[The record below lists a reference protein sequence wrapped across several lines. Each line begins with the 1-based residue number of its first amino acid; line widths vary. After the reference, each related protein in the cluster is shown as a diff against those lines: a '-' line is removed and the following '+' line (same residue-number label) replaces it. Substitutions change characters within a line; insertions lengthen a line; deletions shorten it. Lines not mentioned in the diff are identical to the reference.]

1 MSNKMLQ
8 QAIIDA
14 EALKEVALKNAEAA
28 VVEKYS
34 KQIKEAVDNMLEQDD
49 EDELMP
55 APTPDEV
62 MPDLA
67 GVEDQIP
74 LAATDGESLCP
85 CPEEDEVIEIDFDD
99 LQVLMKK
106 ADGDE
111 EEAAIADV
119 AVGGEEAPLR
129 ESEEVEATAETV
141 TEEVVD
147 EEIDL
152 SALFEEEQ
160 VEEQDEQKVE
170 EAVEQE
176 VSQPSSVEQEVAAAV
191 GEMLSE
197 SKVLAKQKS
206 KVLKENKELKEKQ
219 EKILK
224 ENKSLKENQEKLS
237 EQNKNFRTLLEKLS
251 HTLESVNLS
260 NAKLVYTNQILGS
273 TSLNERQ
280 RNKIVEAINDADS
293 VETAK
298 AIFETLQ
305 STVGSSAKDKPQSLS
320 EVVSSNH
327 TPMLRRTEK
336 KSSKDPHIDRM
347 KKLAGI

>member
-34 KQIKEAVDNMLEQDD
+34 KQIKEAVDNMLEQ
-49 EDELMP
+49 EDELLP

-62 MPDLA
+62 LP
-67 GVEDQIP
+67 GGIEDEIP
-74 LAATDGESLCP
+74 LAATDGEKLCP
-85 CPEEDEVIEIDFDD
+85 CPEEEETITVDFEELADMMKDASEPVSADEP
-99 LQVLMKK
+99 
-106 ADGDE
+106 
-111 EEAAIADV
+111 EAAIKMN
-119 AVGGEEAPLR
+119 
-129 ESEEVEATAETV
+129 ESEEGQPAMEEAIG
-141 TEEVVD
+141 EEVVD

-152 SALFEEEQ
+152 SALFEEEE
-160 VEEQDEQKVE
+160 VEEQVEQKVE

-176 VSQPSSVEQEVAAAV
+176 VSQSSSVEQEVAAAV

-206 KVLKENKELKEKQ
+206 KVLKENKELKQKQ

-224 ENKSLKENQEKLS
+224 ENKSLKENQEKLT

-305 STVGSSAKDKPQSLS
+305 SAVGSSAKDKPQSLS

>member
-14 EALKEVALKNAEAA
+14 EALKEVALKNAESA

-34 KQIKEAVDNMLEQDD
+34 RQIREAVDNMLEQDD
-49 EDELMP
+49 EEEAFP
-55 APTPDEV
+55 HPTPDEV
-62 MPDLA
+62 MPDI
-67 GVEDQIP
+67 GGIEDEIP
-74 LAATDGESLCP
+74 MAATDGEKLCP
-85 CPEEDEVIEIDFDD
+85 CPDEEEVIEIDFDD

-106 ADGDE
+106 QGSDTDAEDV
-111 EEAAIADV
+111 AIADV
-119 AVGGEEAPLR
+119 GVEPADDMPLR
-129 ESEEVEATAETV
+129 EAEETSV
-141 TEEVVD
+141 EEVVD

-160 VEEQDEQKVE
+160 VEEQAEQKVE
-170 EAVEQE
+170 EVAEQETPAPVEQKI
-176 VSQPSSVEQEVAAAV
+176 ATAV

-197 SKVLAKQKS
+197 SKVLSKQKS
-206 KVLKENKELKEKQ
+206 KVLKENKELKQKQ

-224 ENKSLKENQEKLS
+224 ENKSLKENKEKLVD
-237 EQNKNFRTLLEKLS
+237 QNKNFRTLLEKLS

-280 RNKIVEAINDADS
+280 KNKIVEAIGDADS

-305 STVGSSAKDKPQSLS
+305 STVGSSAGDKPKSLS
-320 EVVSSNH
+320 EVVTNNR
-327 TPMLRRTEK
+327 TTMLKRTENK
-336 KSSKDPHIDRM
+336 TSKDPYINRM

>member
-14 EALKEVALKNAEAA
+14 EALKEVALKNAESA

-34 KQIKEAVDNMLEQDD
+34 RQIREAVDNMLEQDD
-49 EDELMP
+49 EEEAFP
-55 APTPDEV
+55 HPTPDEV
-62 MPDLA
+62 MPDIA
-67 GVEDQIP
+67 GIEDEIP
-74 LAATDGESLCP
+74 MAATDGEKLCP
-85 CPEEDEVIEIDFDD
+85 CPDEEEVIEIDFDD
-99 LQVLMKK
+99 LQVLMKRRGSDTD
-106 ADGDE
+106 AEDV
-111 EEAAIADV
+111 AIADV
-119 AVGGEEAPLR
+119 GVEPADDMPLR
-129 ESEEVEATAETV
+129 EAEEATEAV

-160 VEEQDEQKVE
+160 VEEQAEQKVE
-170 EAVEQE
+170 EVAEQETPAPVEQKI
-176 VSQPSSVEQEVAAAV
+176 ATAV

-197 SKVLAKQKS
+197 SKVLSKQKS
-206 KVLKENKELKEKQ
+206 KVLKENKELKQKQ

-224 ENKSLKENQEKLS
+224 ENKSLKENKEKLVD
-237 EQNKNFRTLLEKLS
+237 QNKNFRTLLEKLS

-280 RNKIVEAINDADS
+280 KNKIVEAIGDADS

-305 STVGSSAKDKPQSLS
+305 STVGSSSGDKPKSLS
-320 EVVSSNH
+320 EVVTNNR
-327 TPMLRRTEK
+327 TTMLKRTENK
-336 KSSKDPHIDRM
+336 TSKDPYIDRM

>member
-34 KQIKEAVDNMLEQDD
+34 KQIKEAVDNMLEQED
-49 EDELMP
+49 EEELMP

-62 MPDLA
+62 MPDA
-67 GVEDQIP
+67 PGIEADIP
-74 LAATDGESLCP
+74 LAATDGENLCP

-111 EEAAIADV
+111 EDAGIADV
-119 AVGGEEAPLR
+119 AVAGEEVPLR
-129 ESEEVEATAETV
+129 ESEEVTEA
-141 TEEVVD
+141 EEVVD

-152 SALFEEEQ
+152 SALFEET
-160 VEEQDEQKVE
+160 VEEEATEPVE
-170 EAVEQE
+170 EATT
-176 VSQPSSVEQEVAAAV
+176 QPPSVEQEVAAAV

-206 KVLKENKELKEKQ
+206 KVLKENKELKQKQ

-224 ENKSLKENQEKLS
+224 ENKTLKENQEKLS

-336 KSSKDPHIDRM
+336 KSSNDPQVDRM